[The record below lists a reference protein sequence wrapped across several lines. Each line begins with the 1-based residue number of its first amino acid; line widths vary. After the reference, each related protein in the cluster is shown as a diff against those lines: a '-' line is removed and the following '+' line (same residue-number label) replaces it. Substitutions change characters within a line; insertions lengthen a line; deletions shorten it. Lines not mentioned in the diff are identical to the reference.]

1 MDFRDDGRA
10 QSIQI
15 GAVLLF
21 GLLIVALS
29 SYQAFAVPDQNERI
43 EYEHNL
49 EVQRQFE
56 SVRNVIVAAPGQET
70 PRSVELRLGTEY
82 PRRVFGVNPGPATG
96 TVRTQWST
104 DSDVTVRIDGARTRG
119 EVGDFWN
126 GAEHQYRT
134 GQLRYEPNYNLYEN
148 APVTVYENSIVYN
161 RFDVRNQSVT
171 DQRLVDGR
179 TITLVTLNGT
189 LQTTRAGR
197 MTVEP
202 TYLSRSTNT
211 VSVTAN
217 TSGVRFRRYED
228 DYNYVDSDDGMPDF
242 SESNVVDSGVT
253 SNFAVPTDR
262 DQDDFAYVFNG
273 TVEVPRSGTYTFYTT
288 SDDGSVLRVNGVEV
302 VSNRGEHG
310 TDTESGNVFLSEGTH
325 DIGVS
330 YFENGGENTLTVEWE
345 PPGGSRQEIPD
356 ENLSNTEGLTAETI
370 DIEVPTGLDN
380 GTWSELLSDQFA
392 GNGGEVE
399 SMDVRGVEPGYEY
412 YEAEYGGVTMPDF
425 DEDNLVATGGTD
437 NFDIDELRQRG
448 DDFAFRFFQEIEIPE
463 TGDYTFY
470 TRSDDGS
477 RLFVDGER
485 VVNNDG
491 IHAPQTDSGTVTLS
505 EGTHDITV
513 TYFEND
519 GGEELTVEW
528 DGPSFGREVIP
539 DDVLSNRSG
548 ANTLELGL
556 DGTSTYQLRMARVAV
571 GSRLG
576 DQEAAYVTPV
586 SGTSENV
593 PEGET
598 SEVVVEVRDSYN
610 NPVPDVLVN
619 ASTTRSDSNVDPRV
633 DLSDDDG
640 QVRLTYEA
648 DDDIDGEPKP
658 DRINVSL
665 TVDPPS
671 RTAFDPDTAVN
682 ASIPVSIGNADGS
695 GFGGGGGGG
704 VAYGIEWLNPDD
716 PGYNP
721 DANLSSCDPDSC
733 LWDVSTSQDATLT
746 LPGSTNPPVQNTT
759 LNFAVNDT
767 SVGTVRPGDA
777 ETGPGG
783 EAPTELRARGNGT
796 VRSFVTGQSGS
807 DQLDVIVTNV
817 TRLGLVYETD
827 ATAQPYPP
835 SVSDAR
841 SRVDLNVTNSR
852 DQSVEVYGITI
863 NDSTTGAQIEDQNDG
878 GSREVELDVDGD
890 GTPEGDADPGS
901 GFSVGTRIE
910 LDTNATLAANGDSG
924 GEDTAHLQL
933 NEFQEGSGTPVDMVG
948 EEIEVTLHYTV
959 GGQRAADT
967 FDVKTIQEGG

>member
-1 MDFRDDGRA
+1 MGFRDAERA

-21 GLLIVALS
+21 GLLIIALS
-29 SYQAFAVPDQNERI
+29 SYQGFAVPDQNTEI
-43 EYEHNL
+43 EAN
-49 EVQRQFE
+49 Q
-56 SVRNVIVAAPGQET
+56 NQET
-70 PRSVELRLGTEY
+70 QNQLQQLRDGVLAQADGGVGRTVEVTLGVTY
-82 PRRVFGVNPGPATG
+82 PRRIIAVNAGPATG
-96 TVRTQWST
+96 TLRTVGTT
-104 DSDVTVRIDGARTRG
+104 DPDVNVSVDNATATG
-119 EVGDFWN
+119 ESGDFWT
-126 GAEHQYRT
+126 GTEHTYTT
-134 GQLRYEPNYNLYEN
+134 GGLRYTPNYNYYEN
-148 APVTVYENSIVYN
+148 APETVYENTVLFNTLRDRN
-161 RFDVRNQSVT
+161 RTVT
-171 DQRLVDGR
+171 GQALIDDDR
-179 TITLVTLNGT
+179 ITLVTLNGS
-189 LQTTRAGR
+189 LSTTRAGR
-197 MTVEP
+197 
-202 TYLSRSTNT
+202 
-211 VSVTAN
+211 VSVDIRAISASSRTISVTNVSAGGN
-217 TSGVRFRRYED
+217 VTLTLPTRLDEQTWDQLLADQLTNASGH
-228 DYNYVDSDDGMPDF
+228 
-242 SESNVVDSGVT
+242 VVD
-253 SNFAVPTDR
+253 
-262 DQDDFAYVFNG
+262 
-273 TVEVPRSGTYTFYTT
+273 
-288 SDDGSVLRVNGVEV
+288 
-302 VSNRGEHG
+302 
-310 TDTESGNVFLSEGTH
+310 
-325 DIGVS
+325 
-330 YFENGGENTLTVEWE
+330 
-345 PPGGSRQEIPD
+345 
-356 ENLSNTEGLTAETI
+356 
-370 DIEVPTGLDN
+370 
-380 GTWSELLSDQFA
+380 
-392 GNGGEVE
+392 
-399 SMDVRGVEPGYEY
+399 VR
-412 YEAEYGGVTMPDF
+412 A
-425 DEDNLVATGGTD
+425 
-437 NFDIDELRQRG
+437 
-448 DDFAFRFFQEIEIPE
+448 
-463 TGDYTFY
+463 
-470 TRSDDGS
+470 
-477 RLFVDGER
+477 
-485 VVNNDG
+485 
-491 IHAPQTDSGTVTLS
+491 
-505 EGTHDITV
+505 
-513 TYFEND
+513 
-519 GGEELTVEW
+519 
-528 DGPSFGREVIP
+528 EVIP
-539 DDVLSNRSG
+539 DSPLRLLRVELESNV
-548 ANTLELGL
+548 
-556 DGTSTYQLRMARVAV
+556 TYRLRMARVGV
-571 GSRLG
+571 GSSTAG
-576 DQEAAYVTPV
+576 TGEAYVTPV
-586 SGTSENV
+586 SGVNETV

-619 ASTTRSDSNVDPRV
+619 ASTTRTDSNVDPRV

-682 ASIPVSIGNADGS
+682 ASVPVSIGNADGS
-695 GFGGGGGGG
+695 GFGGGGGG

-777 ETGPGG
+777 ETGPAG

-852 DQSVEVYGITI
+852 DQSVELYGITI

-924 GEDTAHLQL
+924 GEDTAHLRL

-948 EEIEVTLHYTV
+948 EEIEVTVHYTV
-959 GGQRAADT
+959 GGERAADT